1 MEFGNK
7 EKNHLKAEKQ
17 DSCTQTFS
25 LVSAH
30 RSGKMEVK
38 NTQDFEDEK

>member
-30 RSGKMEVK
+30 RKW
-38 NTQDFEDEK
+38 QDGREEYPGF